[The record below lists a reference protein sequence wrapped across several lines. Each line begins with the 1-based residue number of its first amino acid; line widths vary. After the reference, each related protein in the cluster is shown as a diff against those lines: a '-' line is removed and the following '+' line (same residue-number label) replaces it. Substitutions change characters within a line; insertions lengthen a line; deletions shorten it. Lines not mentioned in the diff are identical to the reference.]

1 METFW
6 KLARVNYAV
15 SAIFCIPSVDGNM
28 FMRVNRTNALNEER
42 YVVEVDTHR
51 FLSLWRNTTDS
62 NHAAIA
68 RGNSIAW
75 KQDRKFLE
83 AKAGFAQ
90 GEINPVPLAEVS
102 CFLSSDKKNRIN
114 IVNGVTRTIYL
125 MVVQVEKFPVEC
137 MGIKQARLLQEFAGL
152 PNSHFKTVEELI
164 PE

>member
-1 METFW
+1 METFY
-6 KLARVNYAV
+6 KLARVNYAR
-15 SAIFCIPSVDGNM
+15 SAIFCIPSVDGNV
-28 FMRVNRTNALNEER
+28 FMCVNRTNALNEER

-68 RGNSIAW
+68 RGNSVAW
-75 KQDRKFLE
+75 KQDRKLLE

-90 GEINPVPLAEVS
+90 GEANPVPLAEVS
-102 CFLSSDKKNRIN
+102 CFLDTKKIRIN

-152 PNSHFKTVEELI
+152 PNGHFKTVEELI
-164 PE
+164 PG

>member
-1 METFW
+1 METFY
-6 KLARVNYAV
+6 KLARVNYAMN
-15 SAIFCIPSVDGNM
+15 AIFCIPSIDGNM
-28 FMRVNRTNALNEER
+28 FMCVNRTNALNEER
-42 YVVEVDTHR
+42 YVVEVDTQR
-51 FLSLWRNTTDS
+51 FLNLWRNTTDS
-62 NHAAIA
+62 NHAATA
-68 RGNSIAW
+68 WGNSAAW

-102 CFLSSDKKNRIN
+102 CFFPNNNKLCIN

-152 PNSHFKTVEELI
+152 PNGHFKTVEELI